1 LKVVEF
7 VIIFDSMVDDK
18 SIRINNLPHL
28 KTFRITLRKNLTPA
42 EATLWK
48 FLKGSKLEGRKFRR
62 QHSVGNYILDF
73 YCPSERLAIELDG
86 EVHFNERA
94 MEYDYERKLF
104 LNSFDIKVI
113 RFENRLVFEETEYV
127 LNRIVSYFGWQDK

>member
-1 LKVVEF
+1 MG
-7 VIIFDSMVDDK
+7 IDK
-18 SIRINNLPHL
+18 TIKINNLPHL
-28 KTFRITLRKNLTPA
+28 KTFRKTLRKNLTPA

-48 FLKGSKLEGRKFRR
+48 SLKSSKLEGRKFRR

-73 YCPSERLAIELDG
+73 YCPSERLAVELDG

-104 LNSFDIKVI
+104 LNSFAIKVI
-113 RFENRLVFEETEYV
+113 RFENRLVFEELEYV
-127 LNRIVSYFGWQDK
+127 LHRIVSNFGWQNK